1 MSEYNAQPQ
10 LRRPADVFIPRWRSG
25 PPAAWDFAVT
35 GGLRVDM
42 LRDAVQGSDNVCT
55 RYEDFKCEHEDTQ
68 TQCLA
73 QGITF
78 IPMVM
83 EAVGGGWG
91 KQARS
96 VWSELAKSS
105 ALAIGELES
114 NKSCAMMLRQ
124 QLSMTLHRENAR
136 ACLKRFGA

>member
-1 MSEYNAQPQ
+1 MSKYNAQPQ

-35 GGLRVDM
+35 SGLRVDM
-42 LRDAVQGSDNVCT
+42 LRDAVQGSDNACT

-68 TQCLA
+68 AQCLA

-91 KQARS
+91 KVARG

-105 ALAIGELES
+105 ALASGELQTKS
-114 NKSCAMMLRQ
+114 SCAVWLRQ
-124 QLSMTLHRENAR
+124 RLSMTLHRENAH
-136 ACLKRFGA
+136 ACLKRLGS